1 MKCVL
6 LMLDHC
12 PLTSVSGPMEILSLA
27 NSLVPVE
34 QRLSLR
40 LISHNGEPIQ
50 CLGGLSLSVHGGLKD
65 VDYADLIILGAIGEP
80 TEQALQFSSEVLR
93 WLRHQY
99 QQGAK
104 IASICTGAFLL
115 AASGLLNG
123 KVATTHWSCS
133 AQFRQLYPQ
142 VKLCS
147 ERMITQQ
154 DNVYCSAGA
163 SAYQD
168 MSVYLIAELYGR
180 DVAQQCS
187 KAALIDLDRYQHG
200 HGQLQYCQ
208 YQPLRKHSDALVH
221 GLQDWLREHLSDN
234 ISIAQLAEKVHLSE
248 RQLVRR
254 FKQAVSDSPLAYR
267 QQLRIEEAKYALTAT
282 PQTVDGISRL
292 VGYEDVRFFR
302 QLFKRHSG
310 LSPSDY
316 RQKFT
321 L

>member
-1 MKCVL
+1 MQCVL

-27 NSLVPVE
+27 NSMVPTE
-34 QRLSLR
+34 QRLELM
-40 LISHNGEPIQ
+40 LISHDGNPIH
-50 CLGGLSLSVHGGLKD
+50 CLGGLSLSVHGAMKD
-65 VDYADLIILGAIGEP
+65 VERADLIILGAIGEP
-80 TEQALQFSSEVLR
+80 TEQALQFSPDILV
-93 WLRHQY
+93 WLQHQY
-99 QQGAK
+99 QRGAK

-115 AASGLLNG
+115 AASGVLDHKL
-123 KVATTHWSCS
+123 ATTHWSCS
-133 AQFRQLYPQ
+133 AHFRRLYPL
-142 VKLCS
+142 VNLCS
-147 ERMITQQ
+147 ERMITEQ

-168 MSVYLIAELYGR
+168 MSVYLIAQLYGPE
-180 DVAQQCS
+180 VAQNCA

-200 HGQLQYCQ
+200 QLQYSQ
-208 YQPLRKHSDALVH
+208 HQPSRNHNDAIVH
-221 GLQDWLREHLSDN
+221 GLQDWLREHLNDN
-234 ISIAQLAEKVHLSE
+234 ISIALLAEKVHLSE

-267 QQLRIEEAKYALTAT
+267 QQLRVEAAKHALTGSQ
-282 PQTVDGISRL
+282 QTIDAISRL

-302 QLFKRHSG
+302 QLFKRYSG
-310 LSPSDY
+310 LSPTDY